1 MPKAP
6 PEPATD
12 YSRARLAPQAR
23 IEELEYELGLSRELR
38 RRTEEERRRLDV
50 HLAAAEAER
59 IHLRAVLAQ
68 REAYITAIHGSVGWW
83 VAQTLRRLL
92 GRAW

>member
-1 MPKAP
+1 VPTAP
-6 PEPATD
+6 PEPTPGA
-12 YSRARLAPQAR
+12 ARLRLSPQAR
-23 IEELEYELGLSRELR
+23 IEALEYELTLARELR
-38 RRTEEERRRLDV
+38 RRTEEERHRLDV

-68 REAYITAIHGSVGWW
+68 REAYVAAIHRSVVWKA
-83 VAQTLRRLL
+83 AQSLRRLV

>member
-1 MPKAP
+1 MPTAP
-6 PEPATD
+6 PESATRD
-12 YSRARLAPQAR
+12 SRGRLAPQAR
-23 IEELEYELGLSRELR
+23 IEELEHELNLSRALR
-38 RRTEEERRRLDV
+38 RRIEEERRRLDA

-68 REAYITAIHGSVGWW
+68 REVYIAAIHGSVVWKA
-83 VAQTLRRLL
+83 AQTLRRLV